1 LANDDAE
8 ETPMTDEKAPPQV
21 DLEQQAIDILLA
33 AQNHLEDALLRNEQD
48 EMWKAIASVN
58 TATQGLK
65 IAQLISRVQ
74 ALEGIVQVL
83 LKEQSDDLQQQVV
96 VSANAEPDASMA

>member
-1 LANDDAE
+1 
-8 ETPMTDEKAPPQV
+8 MTDERATPQV

-65 IAQLISRVQ
+65 IAQLTSRVQ

-96 VSANAEPDASMA
+96 ARANAEPDA